1 MQGDIQWHSDSDND
15 SVGVVI
21 IKYAESVSELDQ
33 IEVVIQESIDSLEV
47 TATYNPSRP
56 SPDNSVK
63 NMVNFLVF
71 TVLVLL
77 SGVTLFQGKTLTLF
91 TAVLAILLS
100 FHMYF
105 AQAQLD
111 LTLST
116 EIHIHVPR

>member
-1 MQGDIQWHSDSDND
+1 MQGDIQWHSDSNNG

-21 IKYAESVSELDQ
+21 IKYAESASELDQ

-47 TATYNPSRP
+47 RATYNPSRP

-71 TVLVLL
+71 TLLILL
-77 SGVTLFQGKTLTLF
+77 SGIMLFQGKTLTLL

-100 FHMYF
+100 FHMYS

-111 LTLST
+111 LNLSI
-116 EIHIHVPR
+116 EIDIHVPR